1 VSYNPRACGAACDI
15 CPLRGSTVVPPEE
28 NTGAQIALVGEA
40 PGEQEEKA
48 ERLFVGPSGDEVMRA
63 LGAAQLRR
71 RDVHFT
77 NVLLCRPPKNEL
89 DNLLAKTSAENRERQ
104 KRNKELKD
112 KWELA
117 RRANPWLAE
126 PTYESL
132 TPSPITCCAP
142 RLKQEISHIRKII
155 ALGGTAAKTVMNTQ
169 QNIMSIRGG
178 FVELDEGAGFPSRQ
192 VMPTVHPSFVLRS
205 PRYMHVFRNDIYKA
219 AKRFR
224 GAEAWKPPHI
234 FYHPSPDQLEAFLNT
249 PNIPYW
255 TYDLETDGIEPLTAK
270 IRCVGI
276 GTAEVVAVV
285 GLLGKDGF
293 TRFYS
298 YEDQQKV
305 IEVMKRFF
313 TDPARLKVG
322 HNSGSYDTNC
332 LNAHWGIW
340 PSPALDTILL
350 HRLVESELPHGLGFV
365 GSMYTDAPSWKCYD
379 GATEVLTPEG
389 WVRFDA
395 LARGVEVAQWD
406 NGAVRFVEPRAHV
419 DQEHNGTIWKLES
432 QATDLM
438 VTPDHKMV
446 FKAKGTERLF
456 TCAVQDLP
464 KSGSLPHT
472 GVMTRGEKVFDE
484 AAIRLLVAVQADGS
498 WAEGSGKTRCIDF
511 GFTKARKIE
520 RLKGILDDLSLPY
533 RITQTGTV
541 NPRTRIWIFNHPL
554 VNSIWECLGHQK
566 HFGPWLL
573 DWPVSD
579 RQVFLDELLLWDGT
593 KGAEHTNFNTTEEV
607 NADWVQTCA
616 VVSGRAGR
624 KYRYENSNG
633 ILPIFRVSLPSG
645 GVRSRTWSKLDGLN
659 REEVAFAGRIYCV
672 SVPSGFILVRR
683 NGKVT
688 VSGNTDREGRKLAFD
703 AENDEQLHTYCL
715 FEGTQVLTEVGLMG
729 IEEIVRQK
737 WAGKVLSKSGTGA
750 LEWRTVTGWH
760 YNLDKNTSWVRVE
773 VEGQREKE
781 RGLICTPDHR
791 LIGPAGEVEAQALQP
806 GDHIFDAE
814 EALTEDELQ
823 AILGTVMGDSSL
835 VTSPTFRKSP
845 HDASTASLV
854 GGHAVSSGFASWKV
868 AELPLLALDPVL
880 PSKGVIINGR
890 SGTSGPFQRY
900 RSRSMRQLADALRL
914 TCDTAGK
921 RRMSKETLD
930 RMGLRGLAWLLV
942 DDGCVQKY
950 SRPEPQ
956 NTGERGG
963 RIYRDETIAIA
974 AQGFPREDIDAAVA
988 WFSEK
993 FGATSAGKDGVIRL
1007 GTVAS
1012 RNFALAVVPYVPKEA
1027 RYKLPRLRDYP
1038 SYRRRAYVPIRRNKE
1053 PQPSLRRVLS
1063 VTACV
1068 HPAKFRTQQYIQ
1080 QRRYCID
1087 VEKNHNF
1094 FTTYGLVH
1102 NCGYDVS
1109 ITAAVL
1115 PPLFQSVQMRKQDSL
1130 VELDHKIQKIC
1141 AEMHMLGM
1149 YVDQKKRL
1157 AFEQKYIR
1165 EIGKRLIDL
1174 RESSPLSDFNPGSTQ
1189 QVRKIL
1195 FQQWGLVAPVDERD
1209 RYTASGDP
1217 ATSDDVLRSLLTLT
1231 LEPYQKDFVLKLRRY
1246 RKAQKLLGTYIVKL
1260 RPWSEQAELGWD
1272 EEEDFEDAEMRKKY
1286 GLDRVG
1292 IVNPGTGRMYPGYN
1306 AHVAVTGRL
1315 SSSKPINAQNFPKN
1329 LRAMVVPQPG
1339 HVFIGADADQLE
1351 LRIAAAR
1358 WGAARYLRAFD
1369 AGADPH
1375 SSTAFAVF
1383 EGRFPKA
1390 EGFPGGKWD
1399 GDLFIPDGTGKWT
1412 GEAKALRD
1420 LAKRVQYASQYM
1432 ATVETVHRV
1441 ICQTEMDNGDGT
1453 STLPYLTLS
1462 LREVRRMHEAWLA
1475 GCPEFPK
1482 GWDREI
1488 DMYRKQGFLS
1498 EPITGRRRDFLDGE
1512 NPNELVNYN
1521 IQGSAA
1527 GLMNIGMIRLAEEIP
1542 VHKYG
1547 PGTGIINQCH
1557 DALVIEVPADGAKYN
1572 EEAKKWEVPEGSI
1585 PWRTMKTL
1593 EECMNST
1600 HDSMPGVRITATA
1613 DIGSSWKE
1621 VG

>member
-1 VSYNPRACGAACDI
+1 MNYDPRACGAACDM
-15 CPLRGSTVVPPEE
+15 CPLKGSVVVPPEE
-28 NTGAQIALVGEA
+28 NRTARIALVGEA

-48 ERLFVGPSGDEVMRA
+48 GVPFVGPSGDEVMRA

-71 RDVHFT
+71 RDVHIT

-89 DNLLAKTSAENRERQ
+89 DNLLAKLSAENRERQ
-104 KRNKELKD
+104 KRNKELKA
-112 KWELA
+112 KWELGK
-117 RRANPWLAE
+117 RANPWLEE
-126 PTYESL
+126 PAYEAL
-132 TPSPITCCAP
+132 IPSPITCCRP
-142 RLKQEISHIRKII
+142 RLERELASFRDII
-155 ALGGTAAKTVMNTQ
+155 ALGGTAAKVVMNTQ

-178 FVELDEGAGFPSRQ
+178 FVELDAGGGLPARR

-205 PRYMHVFRNDIYKA
+205 PRFMHVFRNDIFKA
-219 AKRFR
+219 AQRFR
-224 GAEAWKPPHI
+224 GAATWKPPHI
-234 FYHPSPDQLEAFLNT
+234 IYHPTPAQLEEFLNS
-249 PNIPYW
+249 PGVPYW

-276 GTAEVVAVV
+276 GTAEVVAIV
-285 GLLGKDGF
+285 GLLGKDGY

-298 YEDQQKV
+298 FEDQQKV
-305 IEVMKRFF
+305 IEIMKRFF
-313 TDPARLKVG
+313 TDPTKLKVG

-332 LNAHWGIW
+332 LNAQWGIW
-340 PSPALDTILL
+340 PAPALDTILL

-395 LARGVEVAQWD
+395 LQRGVEVAEWD
-406 NGAVRFVEPRAHV
+406 NGAVRFVKPRAHV

-432 QATDLM
+432 QAADLM

-472 GVMTRGEKVFDE
+472 GVLTRGEQVFAE

-520 RLKGILDDLSLPY
+520 RLKSILDELGLPY

-541 NPRTRIWIFNHPL
+541 NARTRIWVPNHPL
-554 VNSIWECLGHQK
+554 VNEIWECLGDQK

-624 KYRYENSNG
+624 KYRYENANG
-633 ILPIFRVSLPSG
+633 ILPIFRVSLPAG
-645 GVRSRTWSKLDGLN
+645 GVRSRTWSKLDGVK
-659 REEVAFAGRIYCV
+659 RAEMPFSGRIYCV

-683 NGKVT
+683 NGKVV

-703 AENDEQLHTYCL
+703 AENDHQLHEY
-715 FEGTQVLTEVGLMG
+715 
-729 IEEIVRQK
+729 
-737 WAGKVLSKSGTGA
+737 
-750 LEWRTVTGWH
+750 
-760 YNLDKNTSWVRVE
+760 
-773 VEGQREKE
+773 
-781 RGLICTPDHR
+781 
-791 LIGPAGEVEAQALQP
+791 
-806 GDHIFDAE
+806 
-814 EALTEDELQ
+814 
-823 AILGTVMGDSSL
+823 
-835 VTSPTFRKSP
+835 
-845 HDASTASLV
+845 
-854 GGHAVSSGFASWKV
+854 
-868 AELPLLALDPVL
+868 
-880 PSKGVIINGR
+880 
-890 SGTSGPFQRY
+890 
-900 RSRSMRQLADALRL
+900 
-914 TCDTAGK
+914 
-921 RRMSKETLD
+921 
-930 RMGLRGLAWLLV
+930 
-942 DDGCVQKY
+942 
-950 SRPEPQ
+950 
-956 NTGERGG
+956 
-963 RIYRDETIAIA
+963 
-974 AQGFPREDIDAAVA
+974 
-988 WFSEK
+988 
-993 FGATSAGKDGVIRL
+993 
-1007 GTVAS
+1007 
-1012 RNFALAVVPYVPKEA
+1012 
-1027 RYKLPRLRDYP
+1027 
-1038 SYRRRAYVPIRRNKE
+1038 
-1053 PQPSLRRVLS
+1053 
-1063 VTACV
+1063 
-1068 HPAKFRTQQYIQ
+1068 
-1080 QRRYCID
+1080 
-1087 VEKNHNF
+1087 
-1094 FTTYGLVH
+1094 
-1102 NCGYDVS
+1102 CGYDVS
-1109 ITAAVL
+1109 ITAAIL

-1130 VELDHKIQKIC
+1130 VELDHKVQKIC
-1141 AEMHMLGM
+1141 AEMHMIGM
-1149 YVDQKKRL
+1149 FVDQKKRL
-1157 AFEQKYIR
+1157 AFEQKYIK
-1165 EIGKRLIDL
+1165 EITKRLHDL
-1174 RESSPLSDFNPGSTQ
+1174 RDSSPIADFNPGSSQ

-1195 FQQWGLVAPVDERD
+1195 FDQWKLVAPVDERD

-1217 ATSDDVLRSLLTLT
+1217 ATSDDILRSLLTLS

-1286 GLDRVG
+1286 GIDRTG
-1292 IVNPGTGRMYPGYN
+1292 IVNPVSGRMYPGYN

-1315 SSSKPINAQNFPKN
+1315 SSSKPINAQNFPKG

-1383 EGRFPKA
+1383 EDRFQKA
-1390 EGFPGGKWD
+1390 EGFPGGRWD
-1399 GDLFIPDGTGKWT
+1399 GDLFIPDGTGKWS
-1412 GEAKALRD
+1412 GEAKSLRD

-1453 STLPYLTLS
+1453 TTLPYLTLS

-1488 DMYRKQGFLS
+1488 DMYRKQGFLA

-1512 NPNELVNYN
+1512 NPNELVNFN

-1527 GLMNIGMIRLAEEIP
+1527 GLMNLGMIRLAEEIP
-1542 VHKYG
+1542 IFKYG

-1557 DALVIEVPADGAKYN
+1557 DAMVIEVPADGATYN

-1585 PWRTMKTL
+1585 PWKTMKTL

-1600 HDSMPGVRITATA
+1600 HESLPGVRITATA
-1613 DIGSSWKE
+1613 DIGGSWKD

>member
-1 VSYNPRACGAACDI
+1 MSYNPRACGAACDI

-142 RLKQEISHIRKII
+142 RLKQEISHIRKIN

-178 FVELDEGAGFPSRQ
+178 FVELDEGAGFPARQ

-234 FYHPSPDQLEAFLNT
+234 FYHPSPEQLEAFLST
-249 PNIPYW
+249 PNVPYW

-298 YEDQQKV
+298 YEDQQRV
-305 IEVMKRFF
+305 IEVMKAFF

-365 GSMYTDAPSWKCYD
+365 GSMYTDAPSWK
-379 GATEVLTPEG
+379 
-389 WVRFDA
+389 
-395 LARGVEVAQWD
+395 
-406 NGAVRFVEPRAHV
+406 
-419 DQEHNGTIWKLES
+419 
-432 QATDLM
+432 
-438 VTPDHKMV
+438 
-446 FKAKGTERLF
+446 
-456 TCAVQDLP
+456 
-464 KSGSLPHT
+464 
-472 GVMTRGEKVFDE
+472 
-484 AAIRLLVAVQADGS
+484 
-498 WAEGSGKTRCIDF
+498 
-511 GFTKARKIE
+511 
-520 RLKGILDDLSLPY
+520 
-533 RITQTGTV
+533 
-541 NPRTRIWIFNHPL
+541 
-554 VNSIWECLGHQK
+554 
-566 HFGPWLL
+566 
-573 DWPVSD
+573 
-579 RQVFLDELLLWDGT
+579 
-593 KGAEHTNFNTTEEV
+593 
-607 NADWVQTCA
+607 
-616 VVSGRAGR
+616 
-624 KYRYENSNG
+624 
-633 ILPIFRVSLPSG
+633 
-645 GVRSRTWSKLDGLN
+645 
-659 REEVAFAGRIYCV
+659 
-672 SVPSGFILVRR
+672 
-683 NGKVT
+683 
-688 VSGNTDREGRKLAFD
+688 TDREGRKLAFD
-703 AENDEQLHTYCL
+703 AENDEQLHTY
-715 FEGTQVLTEVGLMG
+715 
-729 IEEIVRQK
+729 
-737 WAGKVLSKSGTGA
+737 
-750 LEWRTVTGWH
+750 
-760 YNLDKNTSWVRVE
+760 
-773 VEGQREKE
+773 
-781 RGLICTPDHR
+781 
-791 LIGPAGEVEAQALQP
+791 
-806 GDHIFDAE
+806 
-814 EALTEDELQ
+814 
-823 AILGTVMGDSSL
+823 
-835 VTSPTFRKSP
+835 
-845 HDASTASLV
+845 
-854 GGHAVSSGFASWKV
+854 
-868 AELPLLALDPVL
+868 
-880 PSKGVIINGR
+880 
-890 SGTSGPFQRY
+890 
-900 RSRSMRQLADALRL
+900 
-914 TCDTAGK
+914 
-921 RRMSKETLD
+921 
-930 RMGLRGLAWLLV
+930 
-942 DDGCVQKY
+942 
-950 SRPEPQ
+950 
-956 NTGERGG
+956 
-963 RIYRDETIAIA
+963 
-974 AQGFPREDIDAAVA
+974 
-988 WFSEK
+988 
-993 FGATSAGKDGVIRL
+993 
-1007 GTVAS
+1007 
-1012 RNFALAVVPYVPKEA
+1012 
-1027 RYKLPRLRDYP
+1027 
-1038 SYRRRAYVPIRRNKE
+1038 
-1053 PQPSLRRVLS
+1053 
-1063 VTACV
+1063 
-1068 HPAKFRTQQYIQ
+1068 
-1080 QRRYCID
+1080 
-1087 VEKNHNF
+1087 
-1094 FTTYGLVH
+1094 
-1102 NCGYDVS
+1102 CGYDVS

-1157 AFEQKYIR
+1157 SFEQKYIR

-1231 LEPYQKDFVLKLRRY
+1231 LEPFQKDFVLKLRRY

-1292 IVNPGTGRMYPGYN
+1292 IVNPVTGRMYPGYN

-1441 ICQTEMDNGDGT
+1441 ICQTETDNGDGT
-1453 STLPYLTLS
+1453 TSLPYLHLT
-1462 LREVRRMHEAWLA
+1462 LREVREMHQAWLD
-1475 GCPEFPK
+1475 GCPEFPM
-1482 GWDREI
+1482 GWEREI
-1488 DMYRKQGFLS
+1488 AEWRRQTFLS

-1585 PWRTMKTL
+1585 PWRTMRTL

-1613 DIGSSWKE
+1613 DIGGSWKD